1 MHNFAFYATKCNI
14 FLRYVLPAIILAII
28 PNIVKFFEFE
38 FEEYEYGGKYLKET
52 DLKAHPAYHV
62 IDVVVLFF
70 LRGIIPISL
79 MTFFF
84 YKVS

>member
-1 MHNFAFYATKCNI
+1 M
-14 FLRYVLPAIILAII
+14 RYVLPAIILAII
-28 PNIVKFFEFE
+28 PNIVKFFE
-38 FEEYEYGGKYLKET
+38 YEYGGRYLKET

-62 IDVVVLFF
+62 IDVVVIFF

>member
-1 MHNFAFYATKCNI
+1 
-14 FLRYVLPAIILAII
+14 LRYVLPAIILAII
-28 PNIVKFFEFE
+28 PKIVKFLEFE
-38 FEEYEYGGKYLKET
+38 FEEDEYGGRYLKET
-52 DLKAHPAYHV
+52 DLGEHPAYYVFDTLV
-62 IDVVVLFF
+62 IFF